1 MKKIRLV
8 LPPPKEQKKLRVA
21 AYCRVSTKSKAQ
33 KESLRNQILYYTE
46 RILDNDN
53 WEFAG
58 VYYDFGKTG
67 LRKKGRA
74 GLERMLKQADKGKID
89 YILTKSVSRV
99 SRDTLELL
107 NIIRFLK
114 ERGISMYFENEKLDS
129 LNPVA
134 EVYITLSGA
143 VAQEEI
149 RNISENM
156 QWAVTRRFE
165 QGTFTNYK
173 AFMGYQCIEG
183 ELVIVPEQ
191 AEVVKMIFDF
201 YLTGYTFA
209 QIKAELEKRNIK
221 TATGKSQW
229 DTTTIQK
236 MLKNEK
242 YKGDSLF
249 QKTFTEDYLNGI
261 RKKNEGQRPKY
272 YVKDSHPAIISP
284 EIFDRVQEEMFLR
297 ARLVLDEKGEKSNIG
312 NRYSSKYLFSNL
324 LVCGNCGAGFR
335 RRTERGKIVWRC
347 GTIMEKGKMV
357 CGCSPTLQ
365 DEKMKRILAV
375 AVCGGVY
382 DENIVKNKVK
392 RVDVYEK
399 QIIICFAEENEYKV
413 CSL

>member
-1 MKKIRLV
+1 M
-8 LPPPKEQKKLRVA
+8 
-21 AYCRVSTKSKAQ
+21 
-33 KESLRNQILYYTE
+33 
-46 RILDNDN
+46 
-53 WEFAG
+53 
-58 VYYDFGKTG
+58 
-67 LRKKGRA
+67 
-74 GLERMLKQADKGKID
+74 
-89 YILTKSVSRV
+89 
-99 SRDTLELL
+99 
-107 NIIRFLK
+107 
-114 ERGISMYFENEKLDS
+114 
-129 LNPVA
+129 
-134 EVYITLSGA
+134 
-143 VAQEEI
+143 
-149 RNISENM
+149 
-156 QWAVTRRFE
+156 
-165 QGTFTNYK
+165 
-173 AFMGYQCIEG
+173 
-183 ELVIVPEQ
+183 VIVPEQ

-249 QKTFTEDYLNGI
+249 QKIFTEDYLNGI

-297 ARLVLDEKGEKSNIG
+297 VRLVLDEKGEKSNIG

-347 GTIMEKGKMV
+347 GTRMEKGKMV

>member
-1 MKKIRLV
+1 
-8 LPPPKEQKKLRVA
+8 
-21 AYCRVSTKSKAQ
+21 
-33 KESLRNQILYYTE
+33 
-46 RILDNDN
+46 
-53 WEFAG
+53 
-58 VYYDFGKTG
+58 
-67 LRKKGRA
+67 
-74 GLERMLKQADKGKID
+74 
-89 YILTKSVSRV
+89 
-99 SRDTLELL
+99 
-107 NIIRFLK
+107 
-114 ERGISMYFENEKLDS
+114 
-129 LNPVA
+129 
-134 EVYITLSGA
+134 
-143 VAQEEI
+143 
-149 RNISENM
+149 
-156 QWAVTRRFE
+156 
-165 QGTFTNYK
+165 
-173 AFMGYQCIEG
+173 
-183 ELVIVPEQ
+183 
-191 AEVVKMIFDF
+191 MIFDF

-249 QKTFTEDYLNGI
+249 QKTFTEDYFNGI

-297 ARLVLDEKGEKSNIG
+297 ARLVLDEKGEKLNTG

-347 GTIMEKGKMV
+347 GTRMEKGKMV

>member
-134 EVYITLSGA
+134 EAYITLSGA
-143 VAQEEI
+143 VAQEES

-229 DTTTIQK
+229 DTTTIHK

-297 ARLVLDEKGEKSNIG
+297 VRLVLDEKGEKSNIG

-324 LVCGNCGAGFR
+324 LVCGNCGQVSDVERKEGRLYGDAVQEWR
-335 RRTERGKIVWRC
+335 RGRWYVGVLRPC
-347 GTIMEKGKMV
+347 KM
-357 CGCSPTLQ
+357 
-365 DEKMKRILAV
+365 R
-375 AVCGGVY
+375 
-382 DENIVKNKVK
+382 
-392 RVDVYEK
+392 R
-399 QIIICFAEENEYKV
+399 
-413 CSL
+413 

>member
-1 MKKIRLV
+1 
-8 LPPPKEQKKLRVA
+8 
-21 AYCRVSTKSKAQ
+21 
-33 KESLRNQILYYTE
+33 
-46 RILDNDN
+46 
-53 WEFAG
+53 
-58 VYYDFGKTG
+58 
-67 LRKKGRA
+67 
-74 GLERMLKQADKGKID
+74 
-89 YILTKSVSRV
+89 
-99 SRDTLELL
+99 
-107 NIIRFLK
+107 
-114 ERGISMYFENEKLDS
+114 
-129 LNPVA
+129 
-134 EVYITLSGA
+134 
-143 VAQEEI
+143 
-149 RNISENM
+149 
-156 QWAVTRRFE
+156 
-165 QGTFTNYK
+165 
-173 AFMGYQCIEG
+173 
-183 ELVIVPEQ
+183 
-191 AEVVKMIFDF
+191 
-201 YLTGYTFA
+201 
-209 QIKAELEKRNIK
+209 
-221 TATGKSQW
+221 
-229 DTTTIQK
+229 

-297 ARLVLDEKGEKSNIG
+297 VRLVLDEKGEKSNIG

-347 GTIMEKGKMV
+347 GTRMEKGKMV